1 MTRLNWGT
9 TGERY
14 YEAGVDRGVL
24 YIAGVGVPWNG
35 LTAVKE
41 SPSGGEPTPYYI
53 DGIKFRNLSAA
64 EEFEATI
71 EAFTSPPEFTVC
83 EGIVSIH
90 NGLFVGGQP
99 RVPFSLSYRTNI
111 GNDVDGQDH
120 GYKIHLVYNA
130 LAAPAQRENNTL
142 GESPEP
148 MNLSWGVTTMPP
160 ALANRRPSAH
170 FVIDSRT
177 TDPLLLQDVEDILYG
192 STTLV
197 SSLPT
202 PTELVALLLAP

>member
-14 YEAGVDRGVL
+14 YEVGVDRGVL

-41 SPSGGEPTPYYI
+41 TPSGGEPTPYYI
-53 DGIKFRNLSAA
+53 DGVKFRNLSAS
-64 EEFEATI
+64 EDFEATI
-71 EAFTSPPEFTVC
+71 EAFTSPPEFAQC

-90 NGLFVGGQP
+90 NGLFVSEQP
-99 RVPFSLSYRTNI
+99 RVSFDLSYRTNV

-130 LAAPAQRENNTL
+130 LAAPAQRENNTI
-142 GESPEP
+142 GETTEP
-148 MNLSWGVTTMPP
+148 MNLIWGLTTLPP
-160 ALANRRPSAH
+160 PLVNRRPSAH
-170 FVIDSRT
+170 FIVDSRT
-177 TDPLLLQDVEDILYG
+177 SDPEVLSDLEDLLYG
-192 STTLV
+192 DI
-197 SSLPT
+197 SSDPSFPT
-202 PTELVALLLAP
+202 PTELVALFA